1 MSKSGTR
8 WLIGILIVVILL
20 SGACSA
26 GFVAGLIYPQ
36 EKISSFLVL
45 PGMESDQ
52 ILPGSSSEINDDL
65 DKLFAPFWQA
75 WKLVHDQYV
84 DQPVDDVVLMRGAL
98 EGMMNALGDENSS
111 YISPDELKVF
121 DAQMTGEKYEGIGAW
136 VDVTKDY
143 LTIISPMIGSPAEKA
158 GLKPGDKII
167 AINGEDMT
175 GIDGE
180 LVRQRVLGPAG
191 STLTLTI
198 LRRGVELPFD
208 VEIIRAAITSS
219 NVIGRMTDENIAY
232 IQLLTF
238 GDKKTIQ
245 DFRKILSDLL
255 AQKPDGVILDLR
267 NNGGGLLDSAI
278 EIASEFIGDGV
289 IADEKAGDGRQKV
302 FNAKNG
308 GKALKIPL
316 VVLIN
321 EGSAS
326 ASEIVAGAIQD
337 RERGI
342 LVGVPSYGKGSV
354 QIWNELMDEQGAVR
368 ITVANWL
375 TPNKITIHGI
385 GLQPDVL
392 VEFTE
397 EDHQNDIDPQ
407 LEEAIKILTT
417 TNE

>member
-238 GDKKTIQ
+238 GDKKTTQ
-245 DFRKILSDLL
+245 DFRKILSDLM

-289 IADEKAGDGRQKV
+289 IAYEKFGDGRQKV